1 MLLFDFY
8 ERAIRSIHLQMREAN
23 LPASYL
29 QPVFFSLKEIKGL
42 RTLIEDYYL
51 IMEQHVLSYI
61 LQFFQAKYMLVCQT
75 YVTPYLM
82 KSWSVS
88 FGDFHPSGRIGK
100 QL

>member
-1 MLLFDFY
+1 MDILIIDVGRRLFQGV
-8 ERAIRSIHLQMREAN
+8 EKCGNNTE
-23 LPASYL
+23 
-29 QPVFFSLKEIKGL
+29 V
-42 RTLIEDYYL
+42 
-51 IMEQHVLSYI
+51 
-61 LQFFQAKYMLVCQT
+61 LVCQT

>member
-1 MLLFDFY
+1 MLNTGLHHPPALCNLHISLCPDHRLSRLRLFVLY
-8 ERAIRSIHLQMREAN
+8 RCPLTLSTIN
-23 LPASYL
+23 LNIY
-29 QPVFFSLKEIKGL
+29 FCE
-42 RTLIEDYYL
+42 
-51 IMEQHVLSYI
+51 
-61 LQFFQAKYMLVCQT
+61 MLVCQT

>member
-1 MLLFDFY
+1 M
-8 ERAIRSIHLQMREAN
+8 
-23 LPASYL
+23 
-29 QPVFFSLKEIKGL
+29 
-42 RTLIEDYYL
+42 EDYYL
-51 IMEQHVLSYI
+51 IMEEHVLFYI
-61 LQFFQAKYMLVCQT
+61 PQFCQAKYMLVCQT

>member
-1 MLLFDFY
+1 MDRRI
-8 ERAIRSIHLQMREAN
+8 EKIVRKDQIRD
-23 LPASYL
+23 
-29 QPVFFSLKEIKGL
+29 KE
-42 RTLIEDYYL
+42 E
-51 IMEQHVLSYI
+51 
-61 LQFFQAKYMLVCQT
+61 FPFMLVCQT